1 MHHYTRLNHFF
12 FNFAG
17 RCPRKAVIISVGTT
31 QTCVK
36 LTFIRLAMKPENLTE
51 LTDQELLQKLKKL
64 KTNKITDAVLIGFTI
79 GIVVYSAVKN
89 GFGFFTFFPLILT
102 YIIVRNSNNN
112 KILEKEI
119 QKEID
124 SRNLTA

>member
-1 MHHYTRLNHFF
+1 
-12 FNFAG
+12 
-17 RCPRKAVIISVGTT
+17 
-31 QTCVK
+31 
-36 LTFIRLAMKPENLTE
+36 MKPENLTE
-51 LTDQELLQKLKKL
+51 LTDQALLQKHKQM
-64 KTNKITDAVLIGFTI
+64 KTNKIIDAALIGFTI

-119 QKEID
+119 QKEIA